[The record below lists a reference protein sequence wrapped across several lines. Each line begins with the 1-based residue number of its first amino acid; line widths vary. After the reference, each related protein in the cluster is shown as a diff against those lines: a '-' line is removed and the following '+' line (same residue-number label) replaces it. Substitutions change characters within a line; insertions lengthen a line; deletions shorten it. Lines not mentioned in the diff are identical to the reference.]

1 MICFIFLV
9 FIQYDSLI
17 QHFHILLI
25 CSGLLPSVA
34 APIVSSKKTQFSGD
48 KIFLWIAHLEL
59 KRRILNSILKS
70 ALPQTI
76 CLRSVLVLTK
86 LGFEVC
92 DPAEPKYKQDKLL
105 GCCPESRRIGTWS
118 QKMENEKFDCIL
130 SILICGVEA
139 KRNKSV
145 CLDLTRV
152 IFIQTTAPGYC
163 LHPCCCCSL

>member
-48 KIFLWIAHLEL
+48 KIFLWIVHLEL

-92 DPAEPKYKQDKLL
+92 DPAEPKYKQDKLP
-105 GCCPESRRIGTWS
+105 GCCPESRRIVATKVWLGS
-118 QKMENEKFDCIL
+118 FSLKPQLKDIFFIL
-130 SILICGVEA
+130 VVAVHS
-139 KRNKSV
+139 
-145 CLDLTRV
+145 
-152 IFIQTTAPGYC
+152 
-163 LHPCCCCSL
+163 SLEPLFCRISGPS